1 VRTAV
6 FLLTVLG
13 FPMSVPAAD
22 PGVRLMTLAPG
33 HFHAALI
40 QKEMYPGVD
49 PTVHV
54 YAPLGPD
61 LLAHL
66 GRVAAFN
73 RRAERPTSW
82 RLEVHAG
89 PDFLER
95 MLREKPGNV
104 VVLSGR
110 NRGKMERILASV
122 EAGLNVLADK
132 PWLISETDF
141 PKLEKALDVAEAK
154 GLVAYDVMTE
164 RSEITTIL
172 QGDLVRDLAVAGT
185 VGPGSAAEPAVEM
198 ESVHHLMKVV
208 SGAVNLRPA
217 WFFDTQEQ
225 GEALG
230 DVATHLVD
238 LVPFLLFP
246 GQAIDYRSEIRVLG
260 ARKWPTVLDRA
271 QLLRLTG
278 ERQLDPV
285 LASRLVGDRLDYFAN
300 GEVWYSIRGTH
311 VRLKALWRYEAPE
324 GGGDTHVAVVRGSRS
339 RVEIQQGAEQRWRP
353 ELYVVPNQPADAPVV
368 RAAVARRVA
377 ELAKVRPGL
386 TVEDE
391 GTRLRVGI
399 PDRYRV
405 GHEPHF
411 AEVTERFLGYLK
423 DPASLPKWEKANMLA
438 KYWVTTKAVEMSS
451 RAR

>member
-1 VRTAV
+1 LRTALFV
-6 FLLTVLG
+6 LAVLG
-13 FPMSVPAAD
+13 PAVTA
-22 PGVRLMTLAPG
+22 PVKGPTVRLITLDPG
-33 HFHAALI
+33 HFHAGLI

-66 GRVAAFN
+66 GRVASFN
-73 RRAERPTSW
+73 GRAENPTSW
-82 RLEVHAG
+82 RLEVHTG

-110 NRGKMERILASV
+110 NRGKMDRILASV
-122 EAGLNVLADK
+122 GAGLNVLADK
-132 PWLISETDF
+132 PWLIAAADF
-141 PKLEKALDVAEAK
+141 PKLEKALDVAEQK

-172 QGDLVRDLAVAGT
+172 QKELLHDPEVTGA
-185 VGPGSAAEPAVEM
+185 VGPGTPAEPAIEM

-208 SGAVNLRPA
+208 AGAVNLRPA
-217 WFFDTQEQ
+217 WFFDTNEQ

-238 LVPFLLFP
+238 LVFWMLHP
-246 GQAIDYRSEIRVLG
+246 GQAIDHRSEIQVLA
-260 ARKWPTVLDRA
+260 ARKWPTVLDEA
-271 QLLRLTG
+271 QLLKLTG
-278 ERQLDPV
+278 ERALDPA
-285 LASRLVGDRLDYFAN
+285 LASRLKGGNFDYFAN
-300 GEVWYSIRGTH
+300 GETTFTVRGRH
-311 VRLKALWRYEAPE
+311 ARVKVLWNYEAPA

-339 RVEIQQGAEQRWRP
+339 RLEVLQGAEQKWRP
-353 ELYVVPNQPADAPVV
+353 ELYVVPSRASEA
-368 RAAVARRVA
+368 AAVKAALVRRVT
-377 ELAKVRPGL
+377 ELAKARPGL

-391 GTRLRVGI
+391 GARLRVGI

-405 GHEPHF
+405 GHEAHF
-411 AEVTERFLGYLK
+411 AEVTERFLGYLR
-423 DPASLPKWEKANMLA
+423 DPPSLPKWEKANMLA
-438 KYWVTTKAVEMSS
+438 KYKVTTTAVEMS
-451 RAR
+451 R